1 MPPAELGTIC
11 LALAIIIG
19 SANLVGHLFVRF
31 RQPRIVGEIL
41 AGVLFG
47 SALLGRFVP
56 AVGDLF
62 GAEGSLTSAVAD
74 GDLTAAVLS
83 FLYNLGLLMLMFVSG
98 SAARRVLASENR
110 RPTAW
115 LLAVGTTFPFLLGL
129 GLATLLPL
137 DELGGPNGADASIT
151 LVFAIAVSVTSIPV
165 ISHIFN
171 TLGIINTR
179 FASVVLGVAV
189 LEDIMLWVALAVA
202 TALAAA
208 SASGAVT
215 DTISTHVGYT
225 VAYLVAGIVV
235 MPRLLRFVSS
245 ARWNVLAQA
254 SPVAWI
260 VTVLF
265 VYVAVAGLLD
275 VTLVFAAFL
284 AGFGLVGG
292 IKGSERVRFQEP
304 LDLVSR
310 FSFAILIPVYTF
322 LIGYQLD
329 FTEQFS
335 LPMLVAFLV
344 GSSLIALMAVGAA
357 SRLAGFRGLD
367 ILNLAITSNA
377 RGGPGIVLA
386 SVAYEAGIINAAFFT
401 TLVVTAIVTSQA
413 AGWWLG
419 YVLRKGW
426 PLLSGSDLRRKGA
439 APEGALEGYEDQ
451 DSVHAGSVVVPAGNH
466 QGPGPEGR

>member
-1 MPPAELGTIC
+1 MPAAEVGTIC
-11 LALAIIIG
+11 LALAIIVG
-19 SANLVGHLFVRF
+19 SANLLGHLFVKF

-41 AGVLFG
+41 AGVIFG
-47 SALLGRFVP
+47 SAVLGRVVP
-56 AVGDLF
+56 AVGELF
-62 GAEGSLTSAVAD
+62 GAEGSI
-74 GDLTAAVLS
+74 TASVLS

-115 LLAVGTTFPFLLGL
+115 LLAIGTTLPFILGL
-129 GLATLLPL
+129 GLATILPL
-137 DELGGPNGADASIT
+137 NELAGPSGTDASIT
-151 LVFAIAVSVTSIPV
+151 IVFAIAVSVTSIPV

-171 TLGIINTR
+171 SLGIINTR

-208 SASGAVT
+208 TASGVIT
-215 DTISTHVGYT
+215 DEVSTHVGYT
-225 VAYLVAGIVV
+225 VAYLIAGLAV
-235 MPRLLRFVSS
+235 MPRLLRFASR
-245 ARWNVLAQA
+245 ARWNVLAHA
-254 SPVAWI
+254 SPIGWI

-265 VYVAVAGLLD
+265 FYVAVAGLLD

-284 AGFGLVGG
+284 AGFGIVGG
-292 IKGSERVRFQEP
+292 IKGSERERQRES
-304 LDLVSR
+304 LDLINR
-310 FSFAILIPVYTF
+310 FSFAVLIPVYTF

-335 LPMLVAFLV
+335 LPMLIAFLI
-344 GSSLIALMAVGAA
+344 GSSLIQLIAVGTA

-367 ILNLAITSNA
+367 IVNLALTSNA

-386 SVAYEAGIINAAFFT
+386 SVAFDAGIINAPFFT
-401 TLVVTAIVTSQA
+401 TLVVTAIVTSQV

-426 PLLSGSDLRRKGA
+426 PLLSGSDLERRGA
-439 APEGALEGYEDQ
+439 RPEGALDGYEDQ
-451 DSVHAGSVVVPAGNH
+451 DPVHAGSLIVSAGSH
-466 QGPGPEGR
+466 QGS